1 MTSPGDRTLERI
13 AALLNQAEGTDNP
26 AEREAFMKKAQTLA
40 TIHSID
46 LARARSV
53 TRSKENS
60 TPIQRTVTVGER
72 REHGRLVRIDLYLG
86 IARAN
91 DVKCTISHDRT
102 RVYGHGFEEDINTV
116 EALYASLVVQMAG
129 ESEAFLAKDEWRKDT
144 VYRKKRVKVGERP
157 SYTGYGSYRGTVAE
171 YEDQWGHFPVSKQ
184 TARQEFQAAFSSQI
198 ESRLMVAKR
207 EAETKI
213 IDEEKRRKAQPHLDE
228 FGLLSAQFKAW
239 FEVENFHKFGE
250 DIDFDRELTELLLDS
265 DSDYAKEFVTAYKEH
280 LVGQQDSDPG
290 TALVLVQKAEEI
302 DTFYRKQNPHLFKNN
317 RRRGGYGGYQSNAF
331 SGTARS
337 AGREAGRNARIGS
350 QTGIGGQRKAIGG

>member
-60 TPIQRTVTVGER
+60 TPIQRTVKVGER

-129 ESEAFLAKDEWRKDT
+129 ESESFLAKDEWRNDT
-144 VYRKKRVKVGERP
+144 VYRKKRVKVE
-157 SYTGYGSYRGTVAE
+157 SYYGGT
-171 YEDQWGHFPVSKQ
+171 YSEDQWGHFPVSKQ
-184 TARQEFQAAFSSQI
+184 TARSEFQAAFSSQI
-198 ESRLMVAKR
+198 ESRLLVAKR

-228 FGLLSAQFKAW
+228 FGSLSAQFKAW

-250 DIDFDRELTELLLDS
+250 DVEFDRELTELLLDS
-265 DSDYAKEFVTAYKEH
+265 DSDYAKEAVTAYKEY
-280 LVGQQDSDPG
+280 LAGQQDSDPG

-302 DTFYRKQNPHLFKNN
+302 DTFYRKRNPHLFKNN

-331 SGTARS
+331 SNTARS

>member
-60 TPIQRTVTVGER
+60 TPIQRTVKVGER

-129 ESEAFLAKDEWRKDT
+129 ESEAFLEKGEWKKDT
-144 VYRKKRVKVGERP
+144 VYRKKRTKVESR
-157 SYTGYGSYRGTVAE
+157 YYGNI
-171 YEDQWGHFPVSKQ
+171 YEDEWGYFPIPRQ
-184 TARQEFQAAFSSQI
+184 TARSEFQAAFSSQI

-207 EAETKI
+207 EAENKI
-213 IDEEKRRKAQPHLDE
+213 IDEEKKRKAQPHLDE
-228 FGLLSAQFKAW
+228 FGSLSAQFRAW

-250 DIDFDRELTELLLDS
+250 DPAFDAELAELLLNP

-280 LVGQQDSDPG
+280 LAGQQDSDPG
-290 TALVLVQKAEEI
+290 TALVLVRKAEEI
-302 DTFYRKQNPHLFKNN
+302 DTFYQKSNPHLFKNN

-331 SGTARS
+331 SDTARS

-350 QTGIGGQRKAIGG
+350 QSKIGGQRKAIGG

>member
-116 EALYASLVVQMAG
+116 EALYASLVVQMAS
-129 ESEAFLAKDEWRKDT
+129 ESESFLAKDEWRNDT
-144 VYRKKRVKVGERP
+144 VYRKKRVKVE
-157 SYTGYGSYRGTVAE
+157 GYYGGT
-171 YEDQWGHFPVSKQ
+171 YSEDQWGHFPVSKQ

-280 LVGQQDSDPG
+280 LAGQQDSDPG

-302 DTFYRKQNPHLFKNN
+302 DTFYQKKNPHLFKNN

>member
-1 MTSPGDRTLERI
+1 MTAPGDRTLERI

-60 TPIQRTVTVGER
+60 TPVQRTITVGER
-72 REHGRLVRIDLYLG
+72 REHGRLVRIDLVLG

-91 DVKCTISHDRT
+91 DLKCTISYDRT
-102 RVYGHGFEEDINTV
+102 RVYAHGFEEDINAV
-116 EALYASLVVQMAG
+116 EALYASLVVQMAS
-129 ESEAFLAKDEWRKDT
+129 ESEQFLATDAWRKDE
-144 VYRKKRVKVGERP
+144 VYRKKRVKDDWG
-157 SYTGYGSYRGTVAE
+157 GSYE
-171 YEDQWGHFPVSKQ
+171 QWGYYPVSKQ
-184 TARQEFQAAFSSQI
+184 TARAEFQSAFASQI

-213 IDEEKRRKAQPHLDE
+213 IDEEKKRKAQPHLNE
-228 FGLLSAQFKAW
+228 FGSLSEQFKAW

-250 DIDFDRELTELLLDS
+250 DVKFDAELAELLTDP
-265 DSDYAKEFVTAYKEH
+265 DSDYAKEFVSAYKEY
-280 LVGQQDSDPG
+280 LAGQADSSPG
-290 TALVLVQKAEEI
+290 TELVLVQKAEEI
-302 DTFYRKQNPHLFKNN
+302 DDFYRKKNPHLFKDN
-317 RRRGGYGGYQSNAF
+317 RRRSGYGGYQSNAF

-337 AGREAGRNARIGS
+337 AGREAGRNARIGG
-350 QTGIGGQRKAIGG
+350 QTGIGGQRKAIGS